1 MLRRKSVVLFS
12 IGAIVLA
19 GVAYAG
25 LSTGEEQTKTYR
37 FAKVER
43 GSILKS
49 VSASGELSSVVTVQ
63 VGSEISGQVSAL
75 SVDFNSEVKAGQVI
89 ARIDPENFEARL
101 RQAKAEHSVAKAT
114 VMTKTAAVTQADAN
128 VANARAALVA
138 AQADVERTKVT
149 AADLKLDFERKKKL
163 RERGVVAVSSIDKAR
178 AAWQA
183 AEQQVNSAVAQELA
197 ARSTINARL
206 AQVQMAKAEIVH
218 AQAVVEQK
226 DAAVSVANVSLD
238 NTFIRSPVD
247 GVVIGR
253 DVDVGQT
260 VAASLQA
267 PTLFTIAQDLSKM
280 EVKTNIDEADI
291 GQIAPGQTATFT
303 VDSFTGQEFSGTVT
317 QVRKQPQNVQNV
329 VTYTVVISADNSD
342 NKLLPGMTANVQVK
356 VSDRPNALKIPN
368 AAFRFNPPGATPL
381 ASRGGSGAKGGGKGK
396 SAAGKA
402 RRIAQANAR
411 LDRLAKLLDL
421 TENQRAEV
429 QQINRGIFPQI
440 RSLRQG
446 GARGPEFQKMVQ
458 QIRGQATKQVAA
470 ILNSEQRPKYLA
482 IIGERQRNPVTRA
495 RVWMV
500 KDGKPKS
507 VILSIG
513 VGDGK
518 FTEVVRGDIQEGQE
532 VIIGQNSAAQ
542 KESRRLRF
550 GF

>member
-1 MLRRKSVVLFS
+1 MQRRKLVVFFS
-12 IGAIVLA
+12 LSAVILA

-25 LSTGEEQTKTYR
+25 LSNGEQQASTYR
-37 FAKVER
+37 MAKVER

-75 SVDFNSEVKAGQVI
+75 NVDFNSEVTAGQVI

-114 VMTKTAAVTQADAN
+114 VLTKTAAVSQSTAN

-138 AQADVERTKVT
+138 AQANMAGAKVT
-149 AADLKLDFERKKKL
+149 TANLKLDFERKKKL
-163 RERGVVAVSSIDKAR
+163 RDRGVVAVSSIDKAR
-178 AAWQA
+178 AAWQVA
-183 AEQQVNSAVAQELA
+183 AQQVNSAKAQELA
-197 ARSTINARL
+197 ARSTVNARL

-218 AQAVVEQK
+218 ANAVVEQK
-226 DAAVSVANVSLD
+226 IAAVSVAEVSLD

-291 GQIAPGQTATFT
+291 GQITPGQTATFT
-303 VDSFTGQEFSGTVT
+303 VDSFTGREFSGTVT
-317 QVRKQPQNVQNV
+317 QIRKKPQNVQNV
-329 VTYTVVISADNSD
+329 VTYTVVISADNAD
-342 NKLLPGMTANVQVK
+342 LKLLPGMTANVQVK

-368 AAFRFNPPGATPL
+368 AAFRFNPPGVAPAT
-381 ASRGGSGAKGGGKGK
+381 SRG
-396 SAAGKA
+396 GKA

-411 LDRLAKLLDL
+411 LDRLAKQLDL
-421 TENQRAEV
+421 TDDQKGQV
-429 QQINRGIFPQI
+429 QQINRGIFQQI

-446 GARGPEFQKMVQ
+446 GTRGSEFQKAIQ
-458 QIRGQATKQVAA
+458 QIRGQVTTEISTLLDPKQR
-470 ILNSEQRPKYLA
+470 LMYLA
-482 IIGERQRNPVTRA
+482 IVGERQRNPVARA
-495 RVWMV
+495 RVWV
-500 KDGKPKS
+500 LEEGKPKPA
-507 VILSIG
+507 VIFIG

-518 FTEVVRGDIQEGQE
+518 FTEVVRGDIKEGRE
-532 VIIGQNSAAQ
+532 VVIGQNSDAQ
-542 KESRRLRF
+542 KGGRRLRF

>member
-1 MLRRKSVVLFS
+1 MQRRKLVVFFS
-12 IGAIVLA
+12 LSAVILA

-25 LSTGEEQTKTYR
+25 LSNGEQQASTYR
-37 FAKVER
+37 MAKVER

-75 SVDFNSEVKAGQVI
+75 NVDFNSEVTAGQVI

-114 VMTKTAAVTQADAN
+114 VLTKTAAVSQSTAN

-138 AQADVERTKVT
+138 AQANMAGAKVT
-149 AADLKLDFERKKKL
+149 TANLKLDFERKKKL
-163 RERGVVAVSSIDKAR
+163 RDRGVVAVSSIDKAR
-178 AAWQA
+178 AAWQVA
-183 AEQQVNSAVAQELA
+183 AQQVNSAKAQELA
-197 ARSTINARL
+197 ARSTVNARL

-218 AQAVVEQK
+218 ANAVVEQK
-226 DAAVSVANVSLD
+226 IAAVSVAEVSLD

-291 GQIAPGQTATFT
+291 GQITPGQTATFT
-303 VDSFTGQEFSGTVT
+303 VDSFTGREFSGTVT
-317 QVRKQPQNVQNV
+317 QIRKKPQNVQNV
-329 VTYTVVISADNSD
+329 VTYTVVISADNAD
-342 NKLLPGMTANVQVK
+342 LKLLPGMTANVQVK

-368 AAFRFNPPGATPL
+368 AAFRFNPPGVAPAT
-381 ASRGGSGAKGGGKGK
+381 SRGGGSFKGGGKGK
-396 SAAGKA
+396 SRGGKA

-411 LDRLAKLLDL
+411 LDRLAKQLDL
-421 TENQRAEV
+421 TDDQKGQV
-429 QQINRGIFPQI
+429 QQINRGIFQQI

-446 GARGPEFQKMVQ
+446 GTRGSEFQKAIQ
-458 QIRGQATKQVAA
+458 QIRGQVTTEISTLLDPKQR
-470 ILNSEQRPKYLA
+470 LMYLA
-482 IIGERQRNPVTRA
+482 IVGERQRNPVARA
-495 RVWMV
+495 RVWV
-500 KDGKPKS
+500 LEEGKPKQA
-507 VILSIG
+507 VVFIG

-518 FTEVVRGDIQEGQE
+518 FTEVVRGDIKEGRE
-532 VIIGQNSAAQ
+532 VVIGQNSDAQ
-542 KESRRLRF
+542 KGGRRLRF